1 MFLSWRWFLSPLLCC
16 MQSGLASIFYFPWRV
31 KRVWSK
37 QRATTGDLNTSN
49 RCCSST
55 LSAFSSYPLSLSAST
70 QELSPTQISVAR
82 QLRNIAALTNKWK
95 QWEMGELLGLLHH
108 IYTPCHSYNSLSTAA
123 SNHWFYSESAGDKF
137 WVVWSPAPWC
147 PLSSFLSPRLR
158 RPHFPCF
165 YLSSSFSYPWW
176 KYTTLITTIECQ
188 GFSKNGLNP
197 APAWTT
203 MITSYNCEVKTVT
216 VR

>member
-82 QLRNIAALTNKWK
+82 QLRNIAALTNMWK
-95 QWEMGELLGLLHH
+95 QWETVSVYH
-108 IYTPCHSYNSLSTAA
+108 TPCHSYNSLSRVA
-123 SNHWFYSESAGDKF
+123 SNRWFYSESAADKF
-137 WVVWSPAPWC
+137 SVVWSRAPWC
-147 PLSSFLSPRLR
+147 PLSSFLSLRLR
-158 RPHFPCF
+158 RQHFPCF
-165 YLSSSFSYPWW
+165 YLSFYFSSPWW
-176 KYTTLITTIECQ
+176 NYITLLTTMKFQ
-188 GFSKNGLNP
+188 GFSKNDQNP
-197 APAWTT
+197 ALAMLITT
-203 MITSYNCEVKTVT
+203 YNSTQGQNNVIKLGNFS
-216 VR
+216 